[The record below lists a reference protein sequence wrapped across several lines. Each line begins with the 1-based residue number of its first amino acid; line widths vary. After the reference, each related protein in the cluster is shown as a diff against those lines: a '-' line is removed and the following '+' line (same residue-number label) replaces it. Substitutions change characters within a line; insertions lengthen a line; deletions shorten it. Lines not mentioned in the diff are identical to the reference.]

1 MAMRVCALCMRVLCA
16 VSVVCVLCAV
26 SVVCVLTMYL
36 TAEWLGSLGKD
47 FFWSLS
53 VAFDSERLVE
63 LVELVGEV
71 Y

>member
-1 MAMRVCALCMRVLCA
+1 MCVCVHGDACVC
-16 VSVVCVLCAV
+16 VCVCVVCSECG
-26 SVVCVLTMYL
+26 VCVLTTYL